1 MIGLIF
7 RVLRVADGYKGRI
20 RLAAVMSFLK
30 SLCAKAPFVVAY
42 FLIAGFLA
50 GTVTGT
56 TCLLAGLALV
66 LCIIVQS
73 ILQNAADRLQSAAG
87 FEIFADKRKAL
98 GAHLR
103 RLPMMG
109 MALPMFFGY
118 REPYFESIRAG
129 YGDAFADTLYAITPD
144 WMFFAMIALCVV
156 GGILGGLLGAKVL
169 KRHFKKAGMA

>member
-50 GTVTGT
+50 GTVTRT

-103 RLPMMG
+103 RLPMG
-109 MALPMFFGY
+109 YFTEGNIGKISSVLP
-118 REPYFESIRAG
+118 PICCLS
-129 YGDAFADTLYAITPD
+129 
-144 WMFFAMIALCVV
+144 
-156 GGILGGLLGAKVL
+156 
-169 KRHFKKAGMA
+169 KKT

>member
-56 TCLLAGLALV
+56 TCLLAGLSLWISLCSLRGRNVPLV
-66 LCIIVQS
+66 CCI
-73 ILQNAADRLQSAAG
+73 
-87 FEIFADKRKAL
+87 
-98 GAHLR
+98 
-103 RLPMMG
+103 
-109 MALPMFFGY
+109 
-118 REPYFESIRAG
+118 
-129 YGDAFADTLYAITPD
+129 
-144 WMFFAMIALCVV
+144 
-156 GGILGGLLGAKVL
+156 
-169 KRHFKKAGMA
+169 